1 VNKNR
6 LRYFYGTPK
15 SAQARERQ
23 ILIARM
29 IVVGASF
36 YLMTI
41 GEVYA
46 LDQVL
51 NRFGTN
57 FCTVYTGIKNY
68 IAPVVALIFL
78 GVAFLKFKA
87 RDRDAQPQA
96 LHALGGAAM
105 FGAIGGIFQITGLQN
120 NICPA

>member
-1 VNKNR
+1 MGRFDRPATVSED
-6 LRYFYGTPK
+6 G
-15 SAQARERQ
+15 AIQARARRV
-23 ILIARM
+23 LIARM
-29 IVVGASF
+29 IAVGVSV
-36 YLMTI
+36 YLLTI

-78 GVAFLKFKA
+78 GIAFLKFKA

-96 LHALGGAAM
+96 LHALGGAAL

>member
-1 VNKNR
+1 M
-6 LRYFYGTPK
+6 
-15 SAQARERQ
+15 
-23 ILIARM
+23 LIARM
-29 IVVGASF
+29 IAVGVSV
-36 YLMTI
+36 YLLTI

-78 GVAFLKFKA
+78 GIAFLKFKA

-96 LHALGGAAM
+96 LHALGGAAL

>member
-1 VNKNR
+1 MGRFDRPATV
-6 LRYFYGTPK
+6 GEG
-15 SAQARERQ
+15 AAIQARARRV
-23 ILIARM
+23 LIARM
-29 IVVGASF
+29 IAVGVSV
-36 YLMTI
+36 YLLTI

-78 GVAFLKFKA
+78 GIAFLKFKA

-96 LHALGGAAM
+96 LHALGGAAL